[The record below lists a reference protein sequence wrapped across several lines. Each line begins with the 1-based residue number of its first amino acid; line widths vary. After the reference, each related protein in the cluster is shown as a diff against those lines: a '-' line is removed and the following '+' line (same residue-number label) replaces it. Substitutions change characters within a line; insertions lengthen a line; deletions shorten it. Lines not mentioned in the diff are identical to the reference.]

1 MASLPALAERLEAE
15 LARQREAKIAASTI
29 IASEETKQPY
39 KADNFR
45 HLFAEIRDTATAAL
59 AADDAVLNAMLEAER
74 ACVEAI
80 RQAAGGADLRA
91 LAELLPKL
99 WFMHLRHTA
108 VTRLAES
115 GATVPEIAAITGHS
129 VKGVEIML
137 ERYLVRTASMAR
149 TAFAKRLQFEQGGR

>member
-1 MASLPALAERLEAE
+1 MASVPALAERREAE

-99 WFMHLRHTA
+99 
-108 VTRLAES
+108 
-115 GATVPEIAAITGHS
+115 
-129 VKGVEIML
+129 
-137 ERYLVRTASMAR
+137 
-149 TAFAKRLQFEQGGR
+149 